1 MARDCWGYLR
11 GMRIDTE
18 IMEDLKMSIGG
29 IETAGLH
36 ERKGVLCGIFGEV
49 EKVVDCLVAV

>member
-1 MARDCWGYLR
+1 
-11 GMRIDTE
+11 MRIDTE

-29 IETAGLH
+29 IGAAGLH